1 MSRTFETIQ
10 RYASDLILERLGRDS
25 SRLTEPVMESFPAAV
40 LFADITDFTV
50 LTEKLTRNNARGVE
64 QLTRILDHY
73 IGRLV
78 EIIRHHGGDI
88 VKFAG
93 DALFA
98 LWKSP
103 DEQNLALAVYRALDC
118 SLKIQRQ
125 LNNYLVGNDII
136 LSLRVGLGAGRL
148 FALYVGGLFERWE
161 LLIAGYPMNQ
171 VGQAGQQAKPGQ
183 VVAAPEVW
191 KLARHLA
198 AGERSSEGLF
208 RFHHVDL
215 PSQWR
220 PPEISPVQPAAE
232 RALRTYIPR
241 AILSRL
247 DEGLDPWNAEMRQV
261 TVLFLKIMGF
271 CFSDWTPLEEMQ
283 KIMLVM
289 QRNLYTHE
297 GSINRFG
304 IDDKGAVLLAAFG
317 LPPLR
322 HDDDPLRALRAA
334 HDLQL
339 AMEEIGRR
347 TVIGIAT
354 GRAFC
359 GSVGNETRCEYT
371 MHGSNVNLAARLMQK
386 ADTILCDENTYAAT
400 REQLEF
406 EELEPVAFKGRVQPV
421 RIFRPIGEK
430 SKL

>member
-10 RYASDLILERLGRDS
+10 RYASNLILERLGRDS
-25 SRLTEPVMESFPAAV
+25 AQLSEPVLETFPAAV

-50 LTEKLTRNNARGVE
+50 LTETLTRNNPRGVE

-78 EIIRHHGGDI
+78 EIIYHHGGDI

-93 DALFA
+93 DAVFA
-98 LWKSP
+98 LWKAP
-103 DEQNLALAVYRALDC
+103 NENDLALATYRALDC

-125 LNNYLVGNDII
+125 LNDYLVGNNIT
-136 LSLRVGLGAGRL
+136 LSLRVGLGAGKL
-148 FALYVGGLFERWE
+148 FALYVGGLFDRWE

-171 VGQAGQQAKPGQ
+171 VGQAGQRAKPGQ

-191 KLARHLA
+191 KLVEHLG
-198 AGERSSEGLF
+198 AGESRKRGTF
-208 RFHHVDL
+208 CFHHIDL
-215 PSQWR
+215 QSSWN
-220 PPEISPVQPAAE
+220 PPELGPVDPAAE
-232 RALRTYIPR
+232 KALRTYIPR

-261 TVLFLKIMGF
+261 TVLFLKIIGF
-271 CFSDWTPLEEMQ
+271 SFSDWTPLEEMQ
-283 KIMLVM
+283 RIMLVM

-317 LPPLR
+317 LPPLK

-339 AMEEIGRR
+339 AMQEIGRK

-386 ADTILCDENTYAAT
+386 ADTILCDENTYSAT
-400 REQLEF
+400 KDWLEF
-406 EELEPVAFKGRVQPV
+406 EELEPVTFKGRVQPV
-421 RIFRPIGEK
+421 RIFRPVGER
-430 SKL
+430 S